1 MITLL
6 RNCEKEYFL
15 KQMSDSQVIQM
26 PRGYNWFPEW
36 IPIEELDIKFTSSAI
51 SRLIEIRKEDK
62 KFTLIRLYIKD
73 DKLYLG
79 FDEILDSIKH
89 LFDMG
94 MKLSDKL
101 YLIVD
106 ERLVENFLEKTI
118 NYDKELKEF
127 TICSKNQSVE
137 N

>member
-1 MITLL
+1 
-6 RNCEKEYFL
+6 
-15 KQMSDSQVIQM
+15 MSDSQVIQM

-36 IPIEELDIKFTSSAI
+36 IPLKELDIEFTSSSI
-51 SRLIEIRKEDK
+51 SRLIEIREEDK
-62 KFTLIRLYIKD
+62 KFTVVRLYLLG
-73 DKLYLG
+73 DKLHLG

-94 MKLSDKL
+94 MKLDNKL
-101 YLIVD
+101 YLVID
-106 ERLVENFLEKTI
+106 ERELEYFLGKII